1 MGKEA
6 MSMTTKDEPR
16 PVQPTGPAR
25 IYDFLRPKLERVA
38 QDLHDR
44 LVDFAEEERFAADL
58 DRAFHIFFSEEALE
72 ILDPEEEAAFIS
84 FIEWFVYDYRLPPRG
99 ERLIEIF
106 KREEE
111 ASLGELERQVLAG
124 WLNTNISLFEVN
136 RVDDDG
142 VTAEDLFT
150 GDQIRIADPNMAA
163 GVTLWSLLLCRV
175 LPVGDTFQPSGAA
188 LEVPPMFKRDILRQ
202 VQADFRRWS
211 RQHAGGGGWRAYLR
225 ERGYTLNIVV
235 ARLFAAGQEELSR
248 EEELLREAGRLPRTP
263 LGLSPELKEKL
274 LRQYYEEYFR
284 EWPDTPHPSLR
295 GYTPRQLCQSPA
307 GRRRVREMLKELEFI
322 EERKKQAGELHYDI
336 GRLRQALNLPPEEGA
351 QEKNIKWS
359 SPAYGSVAEELRR
372 RLAEAGYLKPQ
383 VENAVQLWADYCR
396 LARPEVKKRETWLA
410 ALEYTMARLE
420 SMSGVTQKELSRK
433 YNVAVASIS
442 SNFRSIWQTLK
453 LENFDQ
459 RYTTQEDPY
468 TKLLRFLR

>member
-1 MGKEA
+1 
-6 MSMTTKDEPR
+6 MTTKEECQAP
-16 PVQPTGPAR
+16 GPGANSAR

-38 QDLHDR
+38 QDLHDS
-44 LVDFAEEERFAADL
+44 LVDFAEDERFAGDL
-58 DRAFHIFFSEEALE
+58 DRAFHIFFSEEAAE

-84 FIEWFVYDYRLPPRG
+84 FIEWFVYDYRLAQKG
-99 ERLIEIF
+99 ERLIDVFE
-106 KREEE
+106 REE
-111 ASLGELERQVLAG
+111 AQYLGELERQVLAA
-124 WLNTNISLFEVN
+124 WRETNISLFEVYQI
-136 RVDDDG
+136 DEEG
-142 VTAEDLFT
+142 VWAEDLFT
-150 GDQIRIADPNMAA
+150 GERVRIADPNMAA

-175 LPVGDTFQPSGAA
+175 LPVGETYQPSGAA

-202 VQADFRRWS
+202 AQADFRRWQ
-211 RQHAGGGGWRAYLR
+211 RQHGTAGGWRTYLR
-225 ERGYTLNIVV
+225 ERGYALNMTV

-248 EEELLREAGRLPRTP
+248 EEDLLWREEGKSLRAP

-284 EWPDTPHPSLR
+284 QWPDTPHPGLR
-295 GYTPRQLCQSPA
+295 GSTPRQYCQNPA

-322 EERKKQAGELHYDI
+322 EERKKQAGEIHYDI
-336 GRLRQALNLPPEEGA
+336 SRLRQALNLPPEDGGGVERA
-351 QEKNIKWS
+351 SIKWPH
-359 SPAYGSVAEELRR
+359 PAYGSVAEELRR

-396 LARPEVKKRETWLA
+396 AARPEVKKRDAWLA

-420 SMSGVTQKELSRK
+420 FMSGVTQKELSRK
-433 YNVAVASIS
+433 YHVAAASIS
-442 SNFRSIWQTLK
+442 SSFRSIWQTLK

-468 TKLLRFLR
+468 SKLLRFLR